1 MGQAVK
7 YESFCGQR
15 LALWIGMMLLL
26 NCLIQEELY
35 WIEDRLKAQM
45 PSSSD
50 SDVEYEAYQQ
60 ALEQVWEELEYFPV
74 PDSALKDT
82 EAVSFENTWQ
92 AERTYGGKRK
102 HEGCD
107 LMPEKEESGYYPV
120 ISMTDGTVERAGWLE
135 KGGWRIGIRSDN
147 GNYYYYAHL
156 ESYVGDWKEGD
167 QVQAG
172 DLLGYMGDSGYGPE
186 GTTGQFPVH
195 LHVGIYMPLGVE
207 DELAINPYWMLKYLE
222 EKKVKWDY

>member
-1 MGQAVK
+1 MGQDVK
-7 YESFCGQR
+7 YESFCGQK
-15 LALWIGMMLLL
+15 LALWIGMILLL

-50 SDVEYEAYQQ
+50 SNMEYEAYQQ

-74 PDSALKDT
+74 PDSYFEDAST
-82 EAVSFENTWQ
+82 VSFENTWQ

-107 LMPEKEESGYYPV
+107 LIPEKEESGYYPV

-147 GNYYYYAHL
+147 DN
-156 ESYVGDWKEGD
+156 
-167 QVQAG
+167 
-172 DLLGYMGDSGYGPE
+172 
-186 GTTGQFPVH
+186 
-195 LHVGIYMPLGVE
+195 
-207 DELAINPYWMLKYLE
+207 
-222 EKKVKWDY
+222 

>member
-7 YESFCGQR
+7 YDSFCGR
-15 LALWIGMMLLL
+15 KLALWIGMMLLL
-26 NCLIQEELY
+26 NCLVQEELY
-35 WIEDRLKAQM
+35 WIEDQLKARM

-50 SDVEYEAYQQ
+50 SDEEYEVYQQ

-74 PDSALKDT
+74 PDSTLKDT

-107 LMPEKEESGYYPV
+107 LIPEKEESGYYPV

-156 ESYVGDWKEGD
+156 ESYVGDWREGD

-195 LHVGIYMPLGVE
+195 LHVGIYMPLGAE

-222 EKKVKWDY
+222 E

>member
-1 MGQAVK
+1 MGQAMK
-7 YESFCGQR
+7 YESFCGQK

-74 PDSALKDT
+74 PDSTLKDT

-107 LMPEKEESGYYPV
+107 LIPEKEESGYYPV
-120 ISMTDGTVERAGWLE
+120 ISMTDGTVERAGWLKE
-135 KGGWRIGIRSDN
+135 AGGSESVRTMAIIITMHIWNLMWVTGKKETRCRQETCLGIW
-147 GNYYYYAHL
+147 
-156 ESYVGDWKEGD
+156 ETVVMD
-167 QVQAG
+167 QKARP
-172 DLLGYMGDSGYGPE
+172 DSF
-186 GTTGQFPVH
+186 QFIFMWVS
-195 LHVGIYMPLGVE
+195 ICPLV
-207 DELAINPYWMLKYLE
+207 
-222 EKKVKWDY
+222 

>member
-1 MGQAVK
+1 
-7 YESFCGQR
+7 
-15 LALWIGMMLLL
+15 MMLLL

-50 SDVEYEAYQQ
+50 SDEEYEAYQQ

-74 PDSALKDT
+74 PDSTLKDT

-107 LMPEKEESGYYPV
+107 LIPEKEESGYYPV
-120 ISMTDGTVERAGWLE
+120 ISMTDGDSRAGRLAGKRRLADRNPFGQWQLLLLCTS
-135 KGGWRIGIRSDN
+135 GILC
-147 GNYYYYAHL
+147 G
-156 ESYVGDWKEGD
+156 
-167 QVQAG
+167 
-172 DLLGYMGDSGYGPE
+172 
-186 GTTGQFPVH
+186 
-195 LHVGIYMPLGVE
+195 
-207 DELAINPYWMLKYLE
+207 
-222 EKKVKWDY
+222 

>member
-7 YESFCGQR
+7 YESFCGQK

-50 SDVEYEAYQQ
+50 ST
-60 ALEQVWEELEYFPV
+60 
-74 PDSALKDT
+74 LKDT

-107 LMPEKEESGYYPV
+107 LIPEKEESGYYPV